1 MSFCH
6 WSLSMVVCLGLMLL
20 LPSGAASQH
29 LSPQDPGVDPR
40 SRDAN
45 PWGEAIEA
53 ARWVPSFRSM
63 GQNALDI
70 ARAPVSLSEVDPH
83 LILGVTGGL
92 VGAMA
97 VLDAPVYRQ
106 MSTPES
112 SVAEATG
119 VLAAPGRWY
128 DRLGPDQVSL
138 GVAGAL
144 AISGGVLQRP
154 RLTRTAVHVA
164 EAVVYTK
171 VVTGVAKGVIGRTRP
186 FAAPNPFA
194 VNDFDAVATTHRNLA
209 MPSGHTSRAFALAS
223 VLSHEFDRWYVSV
236 PAYGFATSV
245 GLERV
250 HSGDHWLTDVVV
262 GAGLGYAIGRMVAD
276 PPPSK
281 RKITYRPIV
290 SPGHV
295 GVSVRF

>member
-1 MSFCH
+1 MG
-6 WSLSMVVCLGLMLL
+6 VCLWLMLL
-20 LPSGAASQH
+20 APSVAVSQH
-29 LSPQDPGVDPR
+29 LPPQNTGVDPL

-45 PWGEAIEA
+45 PWGATIESDP
-53 ARWVPSFRSM
+53 WVPSLRSM

-70 ARAPVSLSEVDPH
+70 ARAPASLTERDP
-83 LILGVTGGL
+83 LVALGVTGGL

-97 VLDAPVYRQ
+97 TLDAPVYRQ
-106 MSTPES
+106 MSTPGS
-112 SVAEATG
+112 PVAEGMG

-128 DRLGPDQVSL
+128 DRLGPDEVSI

-144 AISGGVLQRP
+144 AVSGGVLQRP

-171 VVTGVAKGVIGRTRP
+171 VVTGLAKGVIGRSRP
-186 FAAPNPFA
+186 FATSNPLA
-194 VNDFDAVATTHRNLA
+194 VNDFEEIATAHRDLS

-245 GLERV
+245 GLQRI
-250 HSGDHWLTDVVV
+250 HSGDHWLTDAVV
-262 GAGLGYAIGRMVAD
+262 GAALGHFIGRVVAD
-276 PPPSK
+276 PPRSTD
-281 RKITYRPIV
+281 RVTYRPIL
-290 SPGHV
+290 SASHV